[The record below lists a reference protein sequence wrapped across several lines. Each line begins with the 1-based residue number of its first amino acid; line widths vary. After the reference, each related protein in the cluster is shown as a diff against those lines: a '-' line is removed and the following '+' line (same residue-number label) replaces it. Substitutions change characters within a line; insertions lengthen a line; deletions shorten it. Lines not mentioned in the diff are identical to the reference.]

1 MINHVMLI
9 GRLGKDPELRS
20 TPNGKNCCSF
30 TLAVGRDI
38 ASGASVTQDTDWINC
53 VVWGLQAEN
62 LCKYQ
67 EKGSLIA
74 VEGRI
79 QTRNYEN
86 QQGQKVYVTEVLT
99 SRIQYLESKRKA
111 QEQTEER
118 APATNSYGY
127 KEYYA
132 EQEKKA
138 QSVEYAGSLTN
149 GYFEQEDGLD
159 IASDDLPF

>member
-1 MINHVMLI
+1 MINHVILI

-20 TPNGKNCCSF
+20 TTSGKNCCSF

-38 ASGASVTQDTDWINC
+38 TSGKSVNQDTDWINC
-53 VVWGLQAEN
+53 VAWGTQADN

-79 QTRNYEN
+79 QTRSYDN
-86 QQGQKVYVTEVLT
+86 QNGQKVYVTEVLV

-111 QEQTEER
+111 QTEER
-118 APATNSYGY
+118 SPTNNSYGY
-127 KEYYA
+127 NEYYA
-132 EQEKKA
+132 EQEKKS

-149 GYFEQEDGLD
+149 GDFDNDGLQLD
-159 IASDDLPF
+159 PDDLPF